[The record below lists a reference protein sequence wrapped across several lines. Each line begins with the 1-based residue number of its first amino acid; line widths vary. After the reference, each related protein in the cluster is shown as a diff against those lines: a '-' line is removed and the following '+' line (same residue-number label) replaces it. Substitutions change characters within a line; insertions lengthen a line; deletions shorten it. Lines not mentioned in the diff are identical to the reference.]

1 MNTYFTKLIPHLFI
15 LLGLVFW
22 SACGG
27 EKSESD
33 AIEVSESTSGNPG
46 IFVTKDQFETMKME
60 WGTLD
65 SRTFS
70 EELSIQGSIKVPVE
84 GMQDITA
91 YYGGYVS
98 GLKLIEGEEV
108 KRGQVLFYLENPEFV
123 RLQQEYLEVKSQI
136 GFLKAEFERQET
148 LYSEQIASQK
158 NLLKTKADYQSALA
172 KEASLKEQLRMIHI
186 DADELKPENIRS
198 RAPIIAPIS
207 GFVEEIFVV
216 PGAYLQASDRA
227 LSLLNKDH
235 LHVEFKLFEKDASK
249 LQVGQKIK
257 VRIPEE
263 VESTFEAEVYVIG
276 QAVNLDRQIL
286 VHAHLNDE
294 VDQKKL
300 VPGMYVEG
308 KLQLAPEEGMSLP
321 ETAVLSED
329 DKSYILILSE
339 ENEKG
344 YELEKIEVTIGPTQE
359 GYTQVNPKKDINSD
373 RQVLVKGGF
382 SLI

>member
-1 MNTYFTKLIPHLFI
+1 MNTQFTKLSPFI
-15 LLGLVFW
+15 FFILGLVFW

-27 EKSESD
+27 EESESD
-33 AIEVSESTSGNPG
+33 AIEVSESTSENPG

-60 WGTLD
+60 WGTVD
-65 SRTFS
+65 RRTFS
-70 EELSIQGSIKVPVE
+70 EELSIQGSIRVPVE

-91 YYGGYVS
+91 YFGGYVS
-98 GLKLIEGEEV
+98 RLKLIEGEDV
-108 KRGQVLFYLENPEFV
+108 KQGQVLFYLENPEFV

-158 NLLKTKADYQSALA
+158 NLLKTKADYESSLA
-172 KEASLKEQLRMIHI
+172 KEASLKEQLGMIHI

-198 RAPIIAPIS
+198 RAPVIAPIS
-207 GFVEEIFVV
+207 GFVDEIFVV

-227 LSLLNKDH
+227 LSLLNTEH

-249 LQVGQKIK
+249 LKVGQKIK

-263 VESTFEAEVYVIG
+263 MGSTFEAEVYVIG
-276 QAVNLDRQIL
+276 QAVNIERQIL
-286 VHAHLNDE
+286 VHAHLTDE
-294 VDQKKL
+294 VGDKKL

-308 KLQLAPEEGMSLP
+308 RLQLAPEEGMSLP
-321 ETAVLSED
+321 ETAVVGED

-339 ENEKG
+339 ENDRG
-344 YELEKIEVTIGPTQE
+344 YKLEKVEVTLGPTQE
-359 GYTQVNPKKDINSD
+359 GFVRINPKKEINSNQ
-373 RQVLVKGGF
+373 RILLKGGF